1 MNWRQLCMLK
11 TLFAI
16 ADRDGVTDDD
26 VTVLQD
32 APPEDVAFMERLIRE
47 ESVVAY
53 RPKKGYS
60 TNCYL
65 FGGITDKGR
74 KAYGPIVE
82 AENRRC
88 ADEMRCVSSVEGNF
102 QGNNR

>member
-16 ADRDGVTDDD
+16 ADRDGVTGDN

-53 RPKKGYS
+53 RPKKGYPTS
-60 TNCYL
+60 CYL

-88 ADEMRCVSSVEGNF
+88 VEEMKCVSSVDGDF
-102 QGNNR
+102 QGNNI

>member
-1 MNWRQLCMLK
+1 MNWRQISILKMLFSIADDD
-11 TLFAI
+11 LFADKDI
-16 ADRDGVTDDD
+16 
-26 VTVLQD
+26 TVLQD

-53 RPKKGYS
+53 RPRKGYP
-60 TNCYL
+60 TQCYL

-82 AENRRC
+82 AEKRKNAEVTQGVRRQGGK
-88 ADEMRCVSSVEGNF
+88 DEQN
-102 QGNNR
+102 

>member
-1 MNWRQLCMLK
+1 MNWRQISLLKMLF
-11 TLFAI
+11 TI
-16 ADRDGVTDDD
+16 ADNHLNDDND
-26 VTVLQD
+26 VAVLQD

-53 RPKKGYS
+53 RPRKGYP
-60 TNCYL
+60 TQCYL

-88 ADEMRCVSSVEGNF
+88 ADEMKCVSSVEGNF